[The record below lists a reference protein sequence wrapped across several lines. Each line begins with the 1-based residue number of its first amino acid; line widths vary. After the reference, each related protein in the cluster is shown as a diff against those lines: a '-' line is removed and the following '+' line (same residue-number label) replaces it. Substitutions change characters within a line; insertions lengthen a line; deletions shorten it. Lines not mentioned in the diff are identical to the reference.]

1 MSENATQ
8 ISLGFDPTIENPK
21 AAPQTKIQNR
31 EGWSRREF
39 LSTAAL
45 AGSGALLG
53 LQSNSFAAEPPPETT
68 RVRLIR
74 SPDICLAPLYMA
86 EELLRGEG
94 FTDVQYVQGTGGQ
107 DDIKLAASGATDF
120 IGGFVG
126 RHLAGLDA
134 GDPIVILSG
143 LHVGCFE
150 LFGTQRIRSIRDL
163 KGKQVAVTRL
173 TSGRHIFL
181 SVMAGH
187 VGLDPRKD
195 INWVTDPVAKSMQLF
210 ADGKIDAF
218 MGFPPEPQELRA
230 KKIGH
235 VVVNTTLDRP
245 WSQYFCCMVAANREF
260 VRKNPVATK
269 RALRAILKANNVC
282 ALEPARSASTLVDKW
297 YPATNY
303 DYALQTIK
311 EIPYGAWRDYD
322 PEDTVRFY
330 ALRMNEVGMIKTSPQ
345 KILAQ
350 GTDWRFLREL
360 KKELKA

>member
-1 MSENATQ
+1 MSKRHH
-8 ISLGFDPTIENPK
+8 D
-21 AAPQTKIQNR
+21 R
-31 EGWSRREF
+31 WSRREF
-39 LSTAAL
+39 LGTAAL

-53 LQSNSFAAEPPPETT
+53 LQSPSLAAEPPPETT
-68 RVRLIR
+68 KVRLIR

-86 EELLRGEG
+86 EDFLRGEG

-107 DDIKLAASGATDF
+107 DDIKLAATGATDF

-126 RHLAGLDA
+126 RHIAGLDA

-143 LHVGCFE
+143 LHIGCFE
-150 LFGTQRIRSIRDL
+150 LFGTQTIRSVRDL

-195 INWVTDPVAKSMQLF
+195 INWVTDPATKSMQLF

-269 RALRAILKANNVC
+269 RALRAILKANSVC
-282 ALEPARSASTLVDKW
+282 ALEPARSARTLVDKW

-311 EIPYGAWRDYD
+311 EIPYGHWREYD

-360 KKELKA
+360 RKELKA

>member
-1 MSENATQ
+1 MSKRHH
-8 ISLGFDPTIENPK
+8 D
-21 AAPQTKIQNR
+21 R
-31 EGWSRREF
+31 WSRREF
-39 LSTAAL
+39 LGTAAL

-53 LQSNSFAAEPPPETT
+53 LQSPSLAAEPPPETT
-68 RVRLIR
+68 KVRLIR

-86 EELLRGEG
+86 EDFLRGEG

-107 DDIKLAASGATDF
+107 DDIKLAATGATDF

-126 RHLAGLDA
+126 RHIAGLDA

-143 LHVGCFE
+143 LHIGCFE
-150 LFGTQRIRSIRDL
+150 LFGTQTIRSVRDL

-195 INWVTDPVAKSMQLF
+195 INWVTDPATKSMQLF

-269 RALRAILKANNVC
+269 RALRAILKANSVC
-282 ALEPARSASTLVDKW
+282 ALEPARSARTLVDKW

-311 EIPYGAWRDYD
+311 EIPYGHWREYD

-330 ALRMNEVGMIKTSPQ
+330 ALRMNEVGMIRTSPQ